1 MVEASGAREAPPSP
15 VTRRGAGAGSGA
27 ARSTLFALTLGVAAL
42 FHLAGNPRFG
52 FVSSGVALSVV
63 QVAVG
68 AAAVTVCLGPRRQAP
83 LLALCALLPL
93 SAWLEAPTVGN
104 HWVLAAFLALAYL
117 CAWAVTRVS
126 GAAEGPQTF
135 AAFHS
140 SGRLVLLIAYAFAAF
155 AKLNTDFFDPL
166 HSCAVF
172 YQDQLVG
179 SWGLDGLSVGGRS
192 SAGVAVAV
200 LAAGIELS
208 VPVLLAFR
216 RTRRAGVLLGL
227 SFHWLL
233 ALDLDQHFWDFSS
246 VLFVGFLLFL
256 DDGQVGALAAG
267 ARRLW
272 HQVRP
277 AVRVAAT
284 ACAVLAAA
292 VATGAAAL
300 PDAVRLHELATSTG
314 HLAWLLIGTGL
325 LVGVWAATAAS
336 APDPVRLSVP
346 RPALWLVPV
355 LVALNGLTPY
365 LELKTG
371 FGWQMYSNLRTV
383 DGETNHLVV
392 PSTIDLTGLQA
403 DRVEILASSDPWLEA
418 LVGHEYEVVFSEL
431 QEYARENPGTT
442 LAYRR
447 DGVGHGPV
455 RAGADPDLA
464 GGSGPLSTRLQSFR
478 VVDASGSERCLATF
492 TPAR

>member
-1 MVEASGAREAPPSP
+1 MAEASETRAARSEIEA
-15 VTRRGAGAGSGA
+15 RQGGGAGAGAG
-27 ARSTLFALTLGVAAL
+27 RQVLFALVLGVASL

-52 FVSSGVALSVV
+52 FVSSGVALAAV
-63 QVAVG
+63 QLAVG
-68 AAAVTVCLGPRRQAP
+68 AAALLVCLRPRRQAP
-83 LLALCALLPL
+83 LLALCALIPL

-104 HWVLAAFLALAYL
+104 HWVLAASLALAYL
-117 CAWAVTRVS
+117 VAWGATRRR
-126 GAAEGPQTF
+126 GEATGPTMF
-135 AAFHS
+135 ASFLP
-140 SGRLVLLIAYAFAAF
+140 SGRLVLLVAYAFAAF

-179 SWGLDGLSVGGRS
+179 SWGLDGLSVGGRHA
-192 SAGVAVAV
+192 AGVAVAV
-200 LAAGIELS
+200 LAAVTELS
-208 VPVLLAFR
+208 VPALLAFR

-256 DDGQVGALAAG
+256 DDSQVVALEEG
-267 ARRLW
+267 SRRLW
-272 HQVRP
+272 HQVRAP
-277 AVRVAAT
+277 VRLAT
-284 ACAVLAAA
+284 AACAVLAGS

-300 PDAVRLHELATSTG
+300 PDAVRLHELAISTG
-314 HLAWLLIGTGL
+314 HLAWLLGGTGL
-325 LVGVWAATAAS
+325 LAGVWVATARS
-336 APDPVRLSVP
+336 TPDPLPLAAPSG
-346 RPALWLVPV
+346 ALWLVPA

-403 DRVEILASSDPWLEA
+403 DRVEILASSDPYLEA
-418 LVGHEYEVVFSEL
+418 LVGSEQEVVFSEL
-431 QEYARENPGTT
+431 REYAQENPATT
-442 LAYRR
+442 VTYRR
-447 DGVGHGPV
+447 GGAVHGPV
-455 RAGADPDLA
+455 RAGSDPALA
-464 GGSGPLSTRLQSFR
+464 GAVGPLSTRLQSFR

-492 TPAR
+492 SPAR